1 MCWSISIVYREE
13 VQISRKMPH
22 LHLSLMGINGIKWC
36 KTASSSTLGFKKC
49 LLHSGEKNGDK
60 ELLSKSSTSPQK
72 RRTAFQSCCNKKNH
86 TGDLIL
92 PFSAVCSQSST
103 GSSSWLSRNT
113 MRKGRSFGA
122 RRNIWAVAEEDEG
135 GEEGEEEEEADTDP
149 GQGLDPRLS
158 AMKRPTIW
166 TDKSRLDLIIDR
178 DAFFSSNQNNWRH
191 EWTWTCASHPVCL
204 HYKSCLIF
212 WTC

>member
-1 MCWSISIVYREE
+1 MCWSISIVYRKE
-13 VQISRKMPH
+13 VQISHKMPH
-22 LHLSLMGINGIKWC
+22 LHLSLMGIKWC
-36 KTASSSTLGFKKC
+36 KAASSPTLAFKKC

-60 ELLSKSSTSPQK
+60 ELLSKSCTSPQK

-135 GEEGEEEEEADTDP
+135 GEEEEEEAATEGAWVLTHICLRWRDQP
-149 GQGLDPRLS
+149 S
-158 AMKRPTIW
+158 E
-166 TDKSRLDLIIDR
+166 LI
-178 DAFFSSNQNNWRH
+178 S
-191 EWTWTCASHPVCL
+191 VG
-204 HYKSCLIF
+204 
-212 WTC
+212 